1 MAPPTL
7 TEISTAVR
15 MSPFR
20 QHAMAQIFPMQLI
33 SKILKLIPVFTGLCA
48 LSLAQAQSPLPPIP
62 DPPSIDARGYLLI
75 EQSSGQVLASKN
87 ADEPLEP
94 ASLTK
99 LMTAYVLFHELA
111 SGKVQLSDMV
121 TISEKAWR
129 TQGSRMFIEVGK
141 QVSVEDLMQ
150 GMIVQSGND
159 ASVALAEHV
168 AGSEA
173 TFAAMMNE
181 YASRLGMSNTQFNN
195 ATGLP
200 TDNHITTATDIGRLA
215 RAIIEEFPQY
225 YGWYS
230 QKSFRYNGISQNNR
244 NALLWRLDWV
254 DGLKTGMTDA
264 AGYCLVSSGEQQGM
278 RLVSVVMGS
287 SSAKARANASQSL
300 LGYGFRF
307 YERHQL
313 FEQDTPIAKARV
325 WKGEFEQVELGLN
338 KALSAVVPA
347 GRRELLSAEMDLNTN
362 IMAPVS
368 TSQELGQVRIM
379 LDGEVIAREPL
390 RALRD
395 VPEGGFFDRVLDEIQ
410 LWFE

>member
-1 MAPPTL
+1 
-7 TEISTAVR
+7 
-15 MSPFR
+15 
-20 QHAMAQIFPMQLI
+20 MQLI
-33 SKILKLIPVFTGLCA
+33 SRTLRFIPLLAGLGILA
-48 LSLAQAQSPLPPIP
+48 LAQAQQPTPQQPLPPIP
-62 DPPSIDARGYLLI
+62 DPPAIDARSFLLL
-75 EQSSGQVLASKN
+75 EQSSGKILASKN
-87 ADEPLEP
+87 ADEQLEP

-111 SGKVQLSDMV
+111 SGKLKLEDMV
-121 TISEKAWR
+121 TVSEKAWR

-141 QVSVEDLMQ
+141 QVRLEDLMQ

-181 YASRLGMSNTQFNN
+181 YAQRLGMTRSHFAN
-195 ATGLP
+195 ATGMP
-200 TDNHITTATDIGRLA
+200 ADNHITTATDIGALA
-215 RAIIEEFPQY
+215 RAIINEFPQY
-225 YGWYS
+225 YRWYS
-230 QKSFRYNGISQNNR
+230 QQSFTFNGITQSNR
-244 NALLWRLDWV
+244 NTLLRLDWV

-264 AGYCLVSSGEQQGM
+264 AGYCLVSSGTQNGM

-287 SSAKARANASQSL
+287 SSAKSRADASQTL

-313 FEQDTPIAKARV
+313 FEQDTPITNARV
-325 WKGEFEQVELGLN
+325 WKGETDKVELGL
-338 KALSAVVPA
+338 AQPLSAVIPT
-347 GRRELLSAEMDLNTN
+347 GRRDRLTAEMDMDTD
-362 IMAPVS
+362 IIAPVS
-368 TSQELGQVRIM
+368 TGQELGQIRVM
-379 LDGEVIAREPL
+379 MDGVIVAKEPL

-395 VPEGGFFDRVLDEIQ
+395 VPEGGFISRMLDEIQ

>member
-1 MAPPTL
+1 MHLNFSIFKLLFILATL
-7 TEISTAVR
+7 GA
-15 MSPFR
+15 
-20 QHAMAQIFPMQLI
+20 A
-33 SKILKLIPVFTGLCA
+33 
-48 LSLAQAQSPLPPIP
+48 SLAQAQQTLPPIP
-62 DPPSIDARGYLLI
+62 DPPTVDARGYLLL
-75 EQSSGQVLASKN
+75 EQSTGKILASKN
-87 ADEPLEP
+87 ADAPLEP

-99 LMTAYVLFHELA
+99 LMTAYVLFNELA
-111 SGKVQLSDMV
+111 SGKIKLEDMV
-121 TISEKAWR
+121 TVSEKAWR

-141 QVSVEDLMQ
+141 QVGVEDLMQ

-181 YASRLGMSNTQFNN
+181 YASRLGMAHSHFLN

-200 TDNHITTATDIGRLA
+200 AEGHITTATDIGILA
-215 RAIIEEFPQY
+215 RAIITQFPQY

-264 AGYCLVSSGEQQGM
+264 AGYCLVSSGKQNNM
-278 RLVSVVMGS
+278 RLISVVMGS
-287 SSAKARANASQSL
+287 SSSKARADASQTL

-307 YERHQL
+307 YERYQL
-313 FEQDTPIAKARV
+313 FEQDTPMANARV
-325 WKGEFEQVELGLN
+325 WKGESDQVELGL
-338 KALSAVVPA
+338 AQPLFVVIPS
-347 GRRELLSAEMDLNTN
+347 GRRDQLTAEMDLDTN
-362 IMAPVS
+362 IMAPVD
-368 TSQELGQVRIM
+368 TARELGQVRIM
-379 LDGEVIAREPL
+379 MDGEVVARQPMH
-390 RALRD
+390 ALRD
-395 VPEGGFFDRVLDEIQ
+395 VPEGGFFSRMLDEIQ

>member
-1 MAPPTL
+1 VAPPTL

-33 SKILKLIPVFTGLCA
+33 SKILRLIPVLTGLCA

-181 YASRLGMSNTQFNN
+181 YANRLGMSSTQFNN

-215 RAIIEEFPQY
+215 RAIIEEFPRY

-307 YERHQL
+307 YERHEL
-313 FEQDTPIAKARV
+313 FAQDAPIAKARV
-325 WKGEFEQVELGLN
+325 WKGEFEQVDLGLN

-395 VPEGGFFDRVLDEIQ
+395 VPEGGFFDRMLDEIQ

>member
-225 YGWYS
+225 YRWYS

-287 SSAKARANASQSL
+287 SSAKSRANASQSL

-395 VPEGGFFDRVLDEIQ
+395 VPEGGFFDRMLDEIQ

>member
-1 MAPPTL
+1 
-7 TEISTAVR
+7 
-15 MSPFR
+15 
-20 QHAMAQIFPMQLI
+20 MAQILPMQLI
-33 SKILKLIPVFTGLCA
+33 SKILRLIPVLTGLCA
-48 LSLAQAQSPLPPIP
+48 LSLAQAQTPLPPIP
-62 DPPSIDARGYLLI
+62 DPPSVDARGYLLI
-75 EQSSGQVLASKN
+75 EQSSGQILASKN

-111 SGKVQLSDMV
+111 SGKGQLSDMV
-121 TISEKAWR
+121 TVSEKAWR

-168 AGSEA
+168 GGSET

-181 YASRLGMSNTQFNN
+181 YASRLGMTKTQFNN

-200 TDNHITTATDIGRLA
+200 TENHITTATDIGKLA
-215 RAIIEEFPQY
+215 RAIIAEFPQY

-264 AGYCLVSSGEQQGM
+264 AGYCLVSSGEQRGM
-278 RLVSVVMGS
+278 RLVSVIMGS
-287 SSAKARANASQSL
+287 SSSKSRANASQAL

-313 FEQDTPIAKARV
+313 FEQDTPITKARV
-325 WKGEFEQVELGLN
+325 WKGEFEQVELGLS
-338 KALSAVVPA
+338 KPLSAVVPT
-347 GRRELLSAEMDLNTN
+347 GRRELLSAEMDLNDN

-390 RALRD
+390 HALRD
-395 VPEGGFFDRVLDEIQ
+395 VPEGGFFSRMLDEIQ

>member
-33 SKILKLIPVFTGLCA
+33 PKILRLIPLLTGLCA

-62 DPPSIDARGYLLI
+62 DPPSIDARGYLLM

-225 YGWYS
+225 YRWYS

-287 SSAKARANASQSL
+287 SSAKSRANASQSL

-395 VPEGGFFDRVLDEIQ
+395 VPEGGLFDRMLDEIQ